1 LGHTLGAAG
10 AIDAVLAA
18 HGIAAGEALPCRNLD
33 APDPDCPVTPA
44 RSVAV
49 PGWGAP
55 GPRAYLV
62 NSFAF
67 GGHNVTL
74 VLTPPG

>member
-1 LGHTLGAAG
+1 
-10 AIDAVLAA
+10 
-18 HGIAAGEALPCRNLD
+18 
-33 APDPDCPVTPA
+33 VTPA